1 MQNEILI
8 SVIIP
13 TYNRAEYIIAAIQ
26 SVLNQSVKVYE
37 ILICDD
43 GSTDNTKK
51 VVQQFNHP
59 KIIWL
64 DCGKNGRPAIP
75 RNIGITNAKGNWIA
89 FLDSDDEWLPN
100 KLEVQ
105 IKHAQLFDRAV
116 ICTNAWA
123 IQGDSKKI
131 FFSDLPSKTISFEA
145 LLTSNIVICSSVF
158 CKKDVLIQAGKFPES
173 IALKAIED
181 YVLWLSIAAK
191 HPIYYIHEPMVNY
204 LELHASSIRQKG
216 DDTITQRAKIFEH
229 FKQNKQL
236 NKKQLKSLYSEF
248 KGQYKHRI
256 LKFFDRAYWSL

>member
-1 MQNEILI
+1 MQSNILI

-13 TYNRAEYIIAAIQ
+13 TYNRSEYISAAIQ
-26 SVLNQSVKVYE
+26 SVLNQSITVHE

-43 GSTDNTKK
+43 GSSDDTKT

-59 KIIWL
+59 HIIWL

-75 RNIGITNAKGNWIA
+75 RNIGITKAKGNWIA

-105 IKHAQLFDRAV
+105 IKQAQLFNCSV

-123 IQGDSKKI
+123 IQGEQKKM
-131 FFSDLPSKTISFEA
+131 FFTNLTSKTISFDVLIA
-145 LLTSNIVICSSVF
+145 SNIVICSSLL
-158 CKKDVLIQAGKFPES
+158 CEKKILIQAGQFPES
-173 IALKAIED
+173 IALKAVED

-191 HPIYYIHEPMVNY
+191 HQIYYIHEPLVNY
-204 LELHASSIRQKG
+204 LELHESSIRQKG

-229 FKQNKQL
+229 FKQTKQL
-236 NKKQLKSLYSEF
+236 GKKQLKLLYSEF

-256 LKFFDRAYWSL
+256 LKLFDRAYWSL